1 MDSNFAA
8 HLVAGSQM
16 AQACHLQRGLSVS
29 CGLDLG
35 QTAFQGPLGLILS
48 PREWQSLGSNV

>member
-1 MDSNFAA
+1 MGSNFAA

-16 AQACHLQRGLSVS
+16 AQACHLQGGLPVS

-35 QTAFQGPLGLILS
+35 QTAFQGPLGLILPLAES
-48 PREWQSLGSNV
+48 GL